1 MADSAGRSR
10 LSSSLLAIMQA
21 SACLSFALAA
31 TLLSGVAS
39 PAMAQVKAPAKSTL
53 KPIAKA
59 PPQTDPSDS
68 IADQLNARW
77 QKENGVAAEPPRK
90 EEARL
95 QTVSLQQSPSTNT
108 QWGERLVSHA
118 RKYLGTP
125 YRHGGISPAT
135 GFDCSGFVY
144 YLYGATFQQRI
155 PRMPNDMARE
165 GMVVARSDLKT
176 GDLVFFGSATTF
188 THVGIYV
195 GNDSFIHATH
205 KGSPVQITHLDS
217 DYYRQRYV
225 TAVRLAPSGP

>member
-10 LSSSLLAIMQA
+10 LSSTLLAILQVT
-21 SACLSFALAA
+21 ACLGFALTA
-31 TLLSGVAS
+31 TLLPGAAS
-39 PAMAQVKAPAKSTL
+39 PAMAQVKAPAKNKL

-59 PPQTDPSDS
+59 PPPVDPSDTM
-68 IADQLNARW
+68 ADQLNAKW
-77 QKENGVAAEPPRK
+77 QKENGVAADSPRK

-95 QTVSLQQSPSTNT
+95 QAASLQRSPSSD
-108 QWGERLVSHA
+108 WGERLVSHA
-118 RKYLGTP
+118 RKHLGTP
-125 YRHGGISPAT
+125 YRYGGISPTT

-144 YLYGATFQQRI
+144 YLYGAVFQQRI
-155 PRMPNDMARE
+155 PRMPIDMARE
-165 GMVVARSDLKT
+165 GIPVARSDLKS
-176 GDLVFFGSATTF
+176 GDLVLFGRGTSF

-225 TAVRLAPSGP
+225 TAVRLAPP

>member
-10 LSSSLLAIMQA
+10 LSSSLLAIMQVT
-21 SACLSFALAA
+21 ACLSFALAA
-31 TLLSGVAS
+31 TLLPGAAS
-39 PAMAQVKAPAKSTL
+39 PAMAQVKAPAKSNL

-59 PPQTDPSDS
+59 PSPADPSDTV
-68 IADQLNARW
+68 ADQLNAKW
-77 QKENGVAAEPPRK
+77 QKENGVAAESPRK
-90 EEARL
+90 QEARL
-95 QTVSLQQSPSTNT
+95 QTVSLQRPPSSD
-108 QWGERLVSHA
+108 WGDRLVSHA

-155 PRMPNDMARE
+155 PRMPADMARE
-165 GMVVARSDLKT
+165 GISVARSDLKI
-176 GDLVFFGSATTF
+176 GDLVLFGSAAAF

-225 TAVRLAPSGP
+225 TAVRLAPP

>member
-1 MADSAGRSR
+1 MAESARRSR
-10 LSSSLLAIMQA
+10 LSSSLLAVMQVT
-21 SACLSFALAA
+21 ACLSLASTV
-31 TLLSGVAS
+31 TLLPGAAS
-39 PAMAQVKAPAKSTL
+39 PAMAQVKAPAKNKL
-53 KPIAKA
+53 KPIVKT
-59 PPQTDPSDS
+59 PPQADPSDTV
-68 IADQLNARW
+68 ADQLNARW
-77 QKENGVAAEPPRK
+77 QKDNGVAAGSPRK

-95 QTVSLQQSPSTNT
+95 QTASLQQPPSSAT

-155 PRMPNDMARE
+155 PRMPLDMARE
-165 GMVVARSDLKT
+165 GIPVARSDLKS
-176 GDLVFFGSATTF
+176 GDLVFFGSATAF

-225 TAVRLAPSGP
+225 TAVRLAPQ

>member
-1 MADSAGRSR
+1 MVDRAGRSR
-10 LSSSLLAIMQA
+10 LSSSLLAIMQGT
-21 SACLSFALAA
+21 ACLGFALTA
-31 TLLSGVAS
+31 TVLPGTAS
-39 PAMAQVKAPAKSTL
+39 PAMAQVKAPAKSNL

-59 PPQTDPSDS
+59 PSHTDPSDS
-68 IADQLNARW
+68 VADELNAKW
-77 QKENGVAAEPPRK
+77 QKENGVAAVSLRK

-95 QTVSLQQSPSTNT
+95 QTAYSQQSPSPD
-108 QWGERLVSHA
+108 WGDRLVSHA

-125 YRHGGISPAT
+125 YRHGGISPTT

-144 YLYGATFQQRI
+144 YLYGAVFQQRI
-155 PRMPNDMARE
+155 PRMPADMARE
-165 GMVVARSDLKT
+165 GISVARSDLKS
-176 GDLVFFGSATTF
+176 GDLVLFGSATTF

-225 TAVRLAPSGP
+225 AAVRLAPP

>member
-10 LSSSLLAIMQA
+10 LSAGLLAIMQVT
-21 SACLSFALAA
+21 ACLSFAFTA
-31 TLLSGVAS
+31 TLLPGAAS
-39 PAMAQVKAPAKSTL
+39 PAMAQVKAPAKSNL
-53 KPIAKA
+53 KPIVKA
-59 PPQTDPSDS
+59 PSQTDPSDTV
-68 IADQLNARW
+68 ADQLNAKW
-77 QKENGVAAEPPRK
+77 QKENGVAAKSPKK

-95 QTVSLQQSPSTNT
+95 QTVSLQRPPSSD
-108 QWGERLVSHA
+108 WGDRLVSHA

-125 YRHGGISPAT
+125 YRHGGISPTT

-144 YLYGATFQQRI
+144 YLYGAAFQQRI
-155 PRMPNDMARE
+155 PRMPADMARE
-165 GMVVARSDLKT
+165 GIPVARSDLKR
-176 GDLVFFGSATTF
+176 GDLVLFGSATTF

-225 TAVRLAPSGP
+225 TAVRLAPPRP